1 LLDGMVFGPRVVE
14 AVRDGRDGPRPTGA
28 MRCVLGGDGGVP
40 GREVTLPP
48 VPAPDGG
55 AVTPAE
61 GRARLQQAMTRG
73 AGVLRSGGSLAAAA
87 EVARGLLAA
96 PGAGEEVRN
105 LATVAEALAL
115 AARARQESRGSH
127 ARTDFPDTDPAL
139 RARLVL
145 GRAGSPGG
153 RH

>member
-1 LLDGMVFGPRVVE
+1 
-14 AVRDGRDGPRPTGA
+14 

-40 GREVTLPP
+40 GRDVTLPP
-48 VPAPDGG
+48 PPSPDGG

-73 AGVLRSGGSLAAAA
+73 AGVLRSDGSLAVAA
-87 EVARGLLAA
+87 EVAWGLLAA
-96 PGAGEEVRN
+96 PGVGEEVRN

-127 ARTDFPDTDPAL
+127 ARTDFPDADPAL

-145 GRAGSPGG
+145 GRAGTPHL

>member
-1 LLDGMVFGPRVVE
+1 
-14 AVRDGRDGPRPTGA
+14 
-28 MRCVLGGDGGVP
+28 
-40 GREVTLPP
+40 
-48 VPAPDGG
+48 
-55 AVTPAE
+55 
-61 GRARLQQAMTRG
+61 MTRG
-73 AGVLRSGGSLAAAA
+73 AGVLRSGGSLAVAA